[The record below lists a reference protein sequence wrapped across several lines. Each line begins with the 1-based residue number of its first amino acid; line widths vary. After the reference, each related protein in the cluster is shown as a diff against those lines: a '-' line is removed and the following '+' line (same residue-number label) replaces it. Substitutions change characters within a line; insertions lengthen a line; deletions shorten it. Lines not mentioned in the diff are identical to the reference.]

1 MMKKTLFLPLLLMLF
16 TALVSCEKNKPC
28 NCGVITDDEI
38 LTDANGDFLY
48 TLTIKNDCSGN
59 LGTYNFSY
67 DVWFDAN
74 VGEDF
79 CVTNVSSWVP
89 VKPGTTK
96 PIKKEGKTII
106 HE

>member
-1 MMKKTLFLPLLLMLF
+1 MKRTLLFALPMLSLFLIG
-16 TALVSCEKNKPC
+16 CDKNKPC

-38 LTDANGDFLY
+38 QTGTNGEFIY

-59 LGTYNFSY
+59 LGTYSFDY

-79 CVTNVSSWVP
+79 CVTNVSSWIP
-89 VKPGTTK
+89 VTPSK

-106 HE
+106 TE

>member
-1 MMKKTLFLPLLLMLF
+1 MKKTILFSF
-16 TALVSCEKNKPC
+16 IIFSSIAFISCEKNKPC
-28 NCGVITDDEI
+28 NCGEITNDEI
-38 LTDANGDFLY
+38 QTDANGNLIY

-74 VGEDF
+74 VGENF
-79 CVTNVSSWVP
+79 CVTNVSSWIP
-89 VKPGTTK
+89 NIPNPLK

-106 HE
+106 TE